1 MLAVIC
7 YIKKGVDHTMFKA
20 IKLAL
25 KYKDLLEPAIDL
37 INTVQDSVQDG
48 KLTKAEKSKVMS
60 KMWVIIKS
68 VQKLKAA

>member
-1 MLAVIC
+1 ML
-7 YIKKGVDHTMFKA
+7 KA

-25 KYKDLLEPAIDL
+25 KYRDLLEPAIDL

>member
-1 MLAVIC
+1 ML
-7 YIKKGVDHTMFKA
+7 KA
-20 IKLAL
+20 IRLAL

>member
-1 MLAVIC
+1 LLAVIC

>member
-1 MLAVIC
+1 MVIC
-7 YIKKGVDHTMFKA
+7 CIKKGVDHTMFKA
-20 IKLAL
+20 IRLAL
-25 KYKDLLEPAIDL
+25 KYRDLLEPAIDL

-68 VQKLKAA
+68 VQKLKSA

>member
-1 MLAVIC
+1 
-7 YIKKGVDHTMFKA
+7 MFKA

-25 KYKDLLEPAIDL
+25 KYRDLLEPAIDL

>member
-1 MLAVIC
+1 
-7 YIKKGVDHTMFKA
+7 MFKA

-25 KYKDLLEPAIDL
+25 KYRDLLEPAIDL

-68 VQKLKAA
+68 VQKLKSA

>member
-1 MLAVIC
+1 
-7 YIKKGVDHTMFKA
+7 MFKA

>member
-1 MLAVIC
+1 ML
-7 YIKKGVDHTMFKA
+7 KA

-25 KYKDLLEPAIDL
+25 KYRDLLEPAIDL

-68 VQKLKAA
+68 VQKIKSA

>member
-1 MLAVIC
+1 
-7 YIKKGVDHTMFKA
+7 MFKA

-25 KYKDLLEPAIDL
+25 TYRDLLEPAIDL

-68 VQKLKAA
+68 VQKLKSAA

>member
-1 MLAVIC
+1 VVIC
-7 YIKKGVDHTMFKA
+7 CIKKGVDHTMFKA

-25 KYKDLLEPAIDL
+25 KYRDLLEPAIDL

>member
-1 MLAVIC
+1 
-7 YIKKGVDHTMFKA
+7 MFKA

-25 KYKDLLEPAIDL
+25 KYRDLLEPAIDL
-37 INTVQDSVQDG
+37 INTVQYSVQDG

-68 VQKLKAA
+68 EQKLKAA

>member
-1 MLAVIC
+1 MVIC
-7 YIKKGVDHTMFKA
+7 CIKKGVDHTMFKA
-20 IKLAL
+20 IRLAL
-25 KYKDLLEPAIDL
+25 KYRDLLEPAIDL

-68 VQKLKAA
+68 VQKIKSK

>member
-1 MLAVIC
+1 
-7 YIKKGVDHTMFKA
+7 MFKA
-20 IKLAL
+20 IRLAL
-25 KYKDLLEPAIDL
+25 KYRDLLEPAIDL

>member
-1 MLAVIC
+1 M
-7 YIKKGVDHTMFKA
+7 IKS
-20 IKLAL
+20 IRLAL
-25 KYKDLLEPAIDL
+25 KYRDLLEPAIDL

-60 KMWVIIKS
+60 KMWAIIKS

>member
-1 MLAVIC
+1 MVIC
-7 YIKKGVDHTMFKA
+7 CIKKGVDHTMFKA
-20 IKLAL
+20 IRLAL
-25 KYKDLLEPAIDL
+25 KYRDLLEPAIDL

-68 VQKLKAA
+68 VQKIKTAA

>member
-1 MLAVIC
+1 LLVVIC
-7 YIKKGVDHTMFKA
+7 CIKKGVNHTMFKA
-20 IKLAL
+20 IRLAL
-25 KYKDLLEPAIDL
+25 KYRDLLEPAIDL

-68 VQKLKAA
+68 VQKLKSA